1 MRVSIITPSYNQAAY
16 LEETIRSVLNQDYP
30 EIEYWVL
37 DGGSNDGSV
46 DIIRKYESALAGW
59 VSEKDHGQA
68 DAVNKGF
75 ARASGDVVGWINSDD
90 YYLPGAVRAAVD
102 TLQANPDCGMAY
114 ADVLAINAG
123 GEPINVMSY
132 AQWGLEDLMQFRV
145 IGQPSVFMRRS
156 LIEKVGGLDASYAYL
171 LDNHFWLG
179 MLQYAPMKYVPA
191 TWAAARYHSAAK
203 NLSGGGKYGAEAYRL
218 IAWMQTQPKLAE
230 YYQKNRTK
238 IWAGAY
244 CFDAHYLLDSGDAR
258 GALRAYLRALS
269 THPATALPH
278 YRRIAFAFA
287 SQLVNIDA
295 LKARYLDQRKKRMA
309 QKLVRH

>member
-30 EIEYWVL
+30 EIEYWIL

-46 DIIRKYESALAGW
+46 DIIRKYEGALAGW

-75 ARASGDVVGWINSDD
+75 ARASGDVIGWINSDD

-114 ADVLAINAG
+114 ADVLAINGA
-123 GEPINVMSY
+123 GEPINVMRY

-179 MLQYAPMKYVPA
+179 MLQHAPMKYVPA
-191 TWAAARYHSAAK
+191 TWAAARYHPAAK
-203 NLSGGGKYGAEAYRL
+203 NFSGGGKYGAEAYRL
-218 IAWMQTQPKLAE
+218 IEWMQTQPRLVE
-230 YYQKNRTK
+230 HYQKNRPK

-269 THPATALPH
+269 THPATALPY

-287 SQLVNIDA
+287 RQIVNIDA
-295 LKARYLDQRKKRMA
+295 LKARYLEQRKKRMA
-309 QKLVRH
+309 QKLARH